1 MPLAVVVHST
11 EISGISAMTKASTMS
26 TRIAISLR
34 LRAAMNERVGLN
46 LSKSMTGALSMGV
59 FCAAVIMHSLSR

>member
-1 MPLAVVVHST
+1 
-11 EISGISAMTKASTMS
+11 MTKASTMS
-26 TRIAISLR
+26 TRIAMSLR

-59 FCAAVIMHSLSR
+59 FCAAVIMRSLSR